1 MNTIDYKF
9 RILLVLGLSIA
20 ISGSALAQNPDFTDV
35 DIPAKLKFDFSYH
48 IVPDK
53 TGENSELRVY
63 TKIPYSSLTFISKN
77 NSFYAEYELSV
88 EIYDKNG
95 ELFKGDTKFEDYQ
108 TWNYADTESEDVYKI
123 LSTRLPIN
131 PGENTIIV
139 ILEDVIS
146 RSMNERSLKIKVN
159 KWEKDKLRI
168 TNVILSKEVE
178 ISNYEIMEYTPFI
191 PGIIPKT
198 GTDYFSYFEI
208 ISPVLGE
215 EYSVEVELRSKNRR
229 RNLTIFKNK
238 FTKTADEKKINIATD
253 LTVHDLLTGTYEIN
267 YKIKSES
274 QGETK
279 LSKTFFVTW
288 IGHPVDEEDL
298 VLALEQMKYAFDK
311 VMFQDLDK
319 LNFEEKLELFTSI
332 WDMYDPSPY
341 SAGNGFQEGYY
352 RRVRFANEEFTQY
365 KDGWKTDRGMIYIL
379 FGPPN
384 QVFYS
389 DFVSFEKASQQWV
402 YYNNGIFFT
411 FFDDHNTGDFLLK
424 VPYDYEPFTRPIK

>member
-1 MNTIDYKF
+1 MRITINMMNTIDYKF

-146 RSMNERSLKIKVN
+146 RSMNERSLKIKVD

-168 TNVILSKEVE
+168 TNVILSKEVA

-229 RNLTIFKNK
+229 RNLTVFKNK

-253 LTVHDLLTGTYEIN
+253 LTVNDLLTGTYEIN

-274 QGETK
+274 QGEK
-279 LSKTFFVTW
+279 NYPK
-288 IGHPVDEEDL
+288 
-298 VLALEQMKYAFDK
+298 
-311 VMFQDLDK
+311 
-319 LNFEEKLELFTSI
+319 
-332 WDMYDPSPY
+332 
-341 SAGNGFQEGYY
+341 
-352 RRVRFANEEFTQY
+352 R
-365 KDGWKTDRGMIYIL
+365 
-379 FGPPN
+379 
-384 QVFYS
+384 
-389 DFVSFEKASQQWV
+389 
-402 YYNNGIFFT
+402 
-411 FFDDHNTGDFLLK
+411 FLLPGS
-424 VPYDYEPFTRPIK
+424 VTR